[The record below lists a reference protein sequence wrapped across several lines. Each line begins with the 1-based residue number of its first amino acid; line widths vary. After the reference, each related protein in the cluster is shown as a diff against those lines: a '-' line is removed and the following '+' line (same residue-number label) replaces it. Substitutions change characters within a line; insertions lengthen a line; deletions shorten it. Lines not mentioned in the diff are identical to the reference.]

1 VVCGHGR
8 EACLAVAHPLDGE
21 PIVVQAGLQR
31 VAEQWIAQFG
41 QIVQGTTNLVLP
53 ANVGDIGA
61 MIALAMNV
69 FNQQSVKGTPK
80 P

>member
-1 VVCGHGR
+1 MDSFVG
-8 EACLAVAHPLDGE
+8 ELAVASSAIPPGDILAAME
-21 PIVVQAGLQR
+21 KQMR
-31 VAEQWIAQFG
+31 AERETQFG
-41 QIVQGTTNLVLP
+41 QLVQGTTNLVLP

-69 FNQQSVKGTPK
+69 FNQQSAKGVPK